1 MKKVPFALVL
11 ALGLVSGSAFA
22 ASSGTVT
29 IEGQVLSQTCAIAVG
44 DENKRVTLPT
54 VSALDLTVTGARV
67 APQNFTISLS
77 DCDVLGNVYARFS
90 AETGALIDPATGTL
104 INTAKVLPATNVN
117 VALYGSDASI
127 PMNLANPTAGV
138 SNARPVIAEGSTILT
153 YSAAYYPTAASAV
166 TAGAVSAKANYIIA
180 YQ

>member
-29 IEGQVLSQTCAIAVG
+29 IEGQILSQTCTIAVG
-44 DENKRVTLPT
+44 DENKLVTLAT
-54 VSALDLTVTGARV
+54 VSALDLTAAGARV
-67 APQNFTISLS
+67 APQNFTINLS
-77 DCDVLGNVYARFS
+77 NCDVAGDVYARFS
-90 AETGALIDPATGTL
+90 AETGSLIDPVTGTL
-104 INTAKVLPATNVN
+104 INTATVLPATNVN
-117 VALYGSDASI
+117 VALYSSSTTV

-138 SNARPVIAEGSTILT
+138 SNARPVVVGGSTILT
-153 YSAAYYPTAASAV
+153 YSAAYYPTAANAV